1 MTKQEALKFNGV
13 VTEVL
18 PGLMYRVLLE
28 NGHTVLGYASGKIK
42 QNKIKILMNDKVE
55 VEVTPYDLTKGRIT
69 FRHRWAK
76 KQNKF

>member
-1 MTKQEALKFNGV
+1 MTKQEALKLNGV

-69 FRHRWAK
+69 FRHR
-76 KQNKF
+76 

>member
-1 MTKQEALKFNGV
+1 MERYVVMTKQEALKFNGV

-69 FRHRWAK
+69 FRHR
-76 KQNKF
+76 

>member
-18 PGLMYRVLLE
+18 PGLMYRLLLE

-69 FRHRWAK
+69 FRHR
-76 KQNKF
+76 

>member
-69 FRHRWAK
+69 FRHR
-76 KQNKF
+76 